1 MNDVLLPNEL
11 TLDEHVL
18 RIRDAMGKAR
28 DAIFDVATAIKDCQL
43 QLGTDTLQQDVA
55 ERLGM
60 SKSTLN
66 KWIAIAN
73 SDFILANR
81 KQVPP
86 TFTGLYYLTRL
97 EKKYE
102 EFYPN
107 KAQTN
112 LTKLISDG
120 RLLTTSQHTD
130 VQAFITEIQRKIDA
144 KKKRELEKKNLS
156 LTGRAV
162 ASTPAS
168 TTLADLVSQHITF
181 RTIVVTLS
189 PNHLSEWSDSGFL
202 KADIQSDFPLHEL
215 RAPSITETVT
225 CLLPVPMNRI
235 NVGLKALSAFGF
247 SYRDTFVPAMA
258 VPGLHLLNTQVV
270 VLRGERGKPATVQA
284 LSLNGTTTENLV
296 EYAEANLAPPYL
308 SVFSKVARDHW
319 TCVN

>member
-1 MNDVLLPNEL
+1 MNDVSLPNEL
-11 TLDEHVL
+11 TLEEHVL
-18 RIRDAMGKAR
+18 RIRNAMGKAR
-28 DAIFDVATAIKDCQL
+28 DAIFDVATTIKDCQI
-43 QLGTDTLQQDVA
+43 QLGTEVLKRDVA

-60 SKSTLN
+60 SASTFN

-81 KQVPP
+81 DQVPS
-86 TFTGLYYLTRL
+86 TFTGLYYLARL

-102 EFYPN
+102 KFYSN
-107 KAQTN
+107 NAQTN
-112 LTKLISDG
+112 LTKLISNG

-144 KKKRELEKKNLS
+144 REKRELEKENLD
-156 LTGRAV
+156 LTGSAI
-162 ASTPAS
+162 ASSPTS
-168 TTLADLVSQHITF
+168 TSLADLVSQRITF
-181 RTIVVTLS
+181 RTIIVTLS
-189 PNHLSEWSDSGFL
+189 AEKLSEWSDGGFL

-235 NVGLKALSAFGF
+235 DVGLKALSAFGF

-258 VPGLHLLNTQVV
+258 VTGLHLLNKQVV
-270 VLRGERGKPATVQA
+270 VLRGERGKPAAVQA
-284 LSLNGTTTENLV
+284 LSLNGTNTEHLV
-296 EYAEANLAPPYL
+296 EYAEANLAAPYL
-308 SVFSKVARDHW
+308 SVFSDVKRDHW